1 MSFMKTSL
9 IKGCLLLGIGC
20 WLTSA
25 SAELRQVDGQAT
37 VSVTTPHLPY
47 GVADVVK
54 LTRAQVSDDIIVSYL
69 QNASTVYSLEPKD
82 IVYLK
87 EQGVSDR
94 VLSAMME
101 QRQRVAATA
110 SVQTSQTPNYQ

>member
-20 WLTSA
+20 LVASA
-25 SAELRQVDGQAT
+25 SAELQQVDAQAT
-37 VSVTTPHLPY
+37 VSVATPNLAY

-54 LTRAQVSDDIIVSYL
+54 LSRAQVSDDIIVSYI
-69 QNASTVYSLEPKD
+69 QSASTVYSLEPKD
-82 IVYLK
+82 IVYIK

-94 VLSAMME
+94 VLSAMM
-101 QRQRVAATA
+101 
-110 SVQTSQTPNYQ
+110 